1 MGVARGLLF
10 EGHLL
15 VCDPIYNVAKWVPV
29 HGMVSDLSPTED
41 SSAWELS
48 NITLL
53 DAPDDVSHMDQFGGV
68 LHGAHT
74 RAL

>member
-1 MGVARGLLF
+1 MRGLLF
-10 EGHLL
+10 EAHLL
-15 VCDPIYNVAKWVPV
+15 MYDPTYNVAKWVPV
-29 HGMVSDLSPTED
+29 CGMASDLLLAED
-41 SSAWELS
+41 SSAQELS

-53 DAPDDVSHMDQFGGV
+53 DAPDDVPHMDQFGGV